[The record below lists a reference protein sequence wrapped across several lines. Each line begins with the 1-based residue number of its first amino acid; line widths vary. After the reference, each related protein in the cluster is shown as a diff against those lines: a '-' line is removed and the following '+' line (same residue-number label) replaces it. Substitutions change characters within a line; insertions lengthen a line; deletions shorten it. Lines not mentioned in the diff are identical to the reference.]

1 MQKKN
6 IKISLAIV
14 ITVVLVFGV
23 HPTLGTERLVPSQY
37 ATIQAAINASAHYDT
52 IIVSPGTYNGNVSF
66 NGKNITLRSTDPDNP
81 AVVAATIIRGTGTT
95 SVVKF
100 TDKENVS
107 CQLAGFTITGG
118 AGASGGGGIAG
129 NNNNTS
135 PTIRQCI
142 ITGNSST
149 SAGGGIWG
157 CGGKISACVIAN
169 NTTVYGGG
177 IAACHGTIVNCLIYN
192 NHASYGG
199 GIHNCDRN
207 IINCTITQNTGT
219 SQGAVNSCD
228 GFICNCIIWGN
239 TPDTI
244 TNNTSV
250 IYYSCW
256 PEGTSGTGNINT
268 NPSFVSVTDFH
279 LAQGSACID
288 TGIKTMYA
296 RDDIEGNPRP
306 QDGDR
311 NGSEIT
317 DMGVYEYPGP
327 AKFMMKK
334 PVGGEVWVAGSTHKI
349 EWLGLNYNGTINLA
363 YSINGGVDWLP
374 VVSGVNNSGS
384 YDWIVPAVESED
396 CLVSIAASI
405 GDPGIIYTQIEEP
418 FAIHASP
425 AGEAVEAGWRMRG
438 HDERRSG
445 KAEWAG
451 PEYGCLKWQYQ
462 AAAPIS
468 AGMAAGAAGN
478 LHVACED
485 GTLYTLDPN
494 GEPVWQYETG
504 SRLSGSPAV
513 GPDGSVYFGA
523 ENGVIYALDKEGNPR
538 WTHKT
543 DRLVFSSP
551 AVTAD
556 GKVYIASQDGTLY
569 ALGADGSE
577 RWTFTVPAIGAVAGS
592 ILASPTI
599 GADGKVYIGG
609 LYQAALYALNPANGS
624 VAWVNNTLAGE
635 GIFCSPVV
643 GADGTIYL
651 ITVNSNLLQALN
663 PANGAV
669 VWTLNLAD
677 NASGWYE
684 NGSKWL
690 SQKGYV
696 EPVVGPGGT
705 IYVSFADPY
714 LRAVNP
720 NGTIKWVSR
729 VGMGMGF
736 NLTVDSGGM
745 IYAASEDGTV
755 YVVEPVNG
763 GTVSQ
768 MRGTLYNRAGLFT
781 GMEAVDGEGGRYV
794 GTAVGA
800 ISGYGPDE
808 SLKWQVQLNLS
819 LYANGTITALGVVQ
833 DSPLYVLVE
842 DQPGA
847 ASGYKYLVMLER
859 QTGRTLYGPRIEWGE
874 FLTYKT
880 VQEYPVIAGDGLL
893 YFTDYYNTVS
903 AVSAEACGD
912 GPLGLRRPGDV
923 DSSGVVDLADY
934 AVLAATWYMCF
945 DYAGGST
952 DCYKTCTTCE
962 YEYNGNAV
970 IYQLGDIN
978 RDYYVNMGDLVELAA
993 MWLEP

>member
-1 MQKKN
+1 MDW
-6 IKISLAIV
+6 LAIAANLSN
-14 ITVVLVFGV
+14 TGSYEW
-23 HPTLGTERLVPSQY
+23 TVPS
-37 ATIQAAINASAHYDT
+37 ANSDAC
-52 IIVSPGTYNGNVSF
+52 
-66 NGKNITLRSTDPDNP
+66 L
-81 AVVAATIIRGTGTT
+81 VA
-95 SVVKF
+95 
-100 TDKENVS
+100 
-107 CQLAGFTITGG
+107 
-118 AGASGGGGIAG
+118 
-129 NNNNTS
+129 
-135 PTIRQCI
+135 
-142 ITGNSST
+142 
-149 SAGGGIWG
+149 
-157 CGGKISACVIAN
+157 
-169 NTTVYGGG
+169 
-177 IAACHGTIVNCLIYN
+177 IAAHVE
-192 NHASYGG
+192 
-199 GIHNCDRN
+199 
-207 IINCTITQNTGT
+207 
-219 SQGAVNSCD
+219 
-228 GFICNCIIWGN
+228 
-239 TPDTI
+239 
-244 TNNTSV
+244 
-250 IYYSCW
+250 
-256 PEGTSGTGNINT
+256 PE
-268 NPSFVSVTDFH
+268 
-279 LAQGSACID
+279 
-288 TGIKTMYA
+288 
-296 RDDIEGNPRP
+296 
-306 QDGDR
+306 
-311 NGSEIT
+311 
-317 DMGVYEYPGP
+317 
-327 AKFMMKK
+327 
-334 PVGGEVWVAGSTHKI
+334 
-349 EWLGLNYNGTINLA
+349 
-363 YSINGGVDWLP
+363 
-374 VVSGVNNSGS
+374 
-384 YDWIVPAVESED
+384 
-396 CLVSIAASI
+396 
-405 GDPGIIYTQIEEP
+405 GIIYVQQEEP
-418 FAIHASP
+418 FAIHPSP
-425 AGEAVEAGWRMRG
+425 AGAAVESGWRMRG
-438 HDERRSG
+438 HDEGRSG
-445 KAEWAG
+445 QAEWAG

-478 LHVACED
+478 LHAACED

-494 GEPVWQYETG
+494 GQPVWQYETG

-523 ENGVIYALDKEGNPR
+523 ENGVIYALDMEGNLR

-577 RWTFTVPAIGAVAGS
+577 RWTFTVPTIGAVAGS

-635 GIFCSPVV
+635 GIFSSPVA
-643 GADGTIYL
+643 GADGMIYL

-690 SQKGYV
+690 SQKSYV
-696 EPVVGPGGT
+696 EPVVGPDGT

-720 NGTIKWVSR
+720 GGTIKWVSR

-755 YVVEPVNG
+755 YVVEPGSG

-768 MRGTLYNRAGLFT
+768 LRGMLYNRAGLFT
-781 GMEAVDGEGGRYV
+781 GMEAVDGDGGRYV
-794 GTAVGA
+794 GTAAGA

-808 SLKWQVQLNLS
+808 GLKWQVQLNLS
-819 LYANGTITALGVVQ
+819 LYANGTVTALGVVQ

-847 ASGYKYLVMLER
+847 ATGYKYLVMLER
-859 QTGRTLYGPRIEWGE
+859 QTGRTLYGPRVEWGE

-880 VQEYPVIAGDGLL
+880 VQEYPVIPGDGLL
-893 YFTDYYNTVS
+893 YFTDYYNTIS
-903 AVSAEACGD
+903 AVSAGACGE

-923 DSSGVVDLADY
+923 DSSGAVDLADY